1 MSEAEAIKMSKRSKK
16 VPVLDQLKYRVDK
29 EIEKESKMNP
39 LLVKQKPLEL
49 PLTVV
54 SHLRALKDEIQA
66 KKKRDRLPAMTRV
79 QSQKEMLNN
88 NSLSSGLSLF
98 KPNNDDLNG
107 SQVQSSRFQHNRS
120 SSFGKEPVLPPM
132 LQSSVKN
139 PNQATPIYI
148 G

>member
-29 EIEKESKMNP
+29 KVEKESKMNP

-88 NSLSSGLSLF
+88 NSLCSGLSLF

-107 SQVQSSRFQHNRS
+107 SQVQSSRFRQNRS

>member
-1 MSEAEAIKMSKRSKK
+1 MSKRSKK

-29 EIEKESKMNP
+29 KVEKESKMNP

-107 SQVQSSRFQHNRS
+107 SQVQSSRFRQNRS

-148 G
+148 GQ